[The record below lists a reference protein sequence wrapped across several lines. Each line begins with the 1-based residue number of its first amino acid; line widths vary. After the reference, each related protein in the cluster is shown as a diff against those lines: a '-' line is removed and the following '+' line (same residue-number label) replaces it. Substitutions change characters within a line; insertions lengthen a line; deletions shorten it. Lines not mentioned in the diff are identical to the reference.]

1 MAALAYSQCREA
13 DASSLAA
20 MLSQSFHFP
29 DDEAKKF
36 VTKAGRQARVVK
48 DGDEVVAGLVVHDFS
63 QHWGGRDIPMGGI
76 AAVGVA
82 PHARARGVARGF
94 AHASLRIQLLH
105 RFFLAA
111 RSPAPLR

>member
-48 DGDEVVAGLVVHDFS
+48 DGDEVVAGLVGEVRMVTGVEIF
-63 QHWGGRDIPMGGI
+63 RDIFLQLKDGSGATVNSDMGTPKRSVISRSMASGSRSI
-76 AAVGVA
+76 AC
-82 PHARARGVARGF
+82 HF
-94 AHASLRIQLLH
+94 S
-105 RFFLAA
+105 
-111 RSPAPLR
+111 RSIR